1 MQETQCDKF
10 GVSGGLGEPRFGLKL
25 WLGSADLIDDSSSK
39 SWVLFRDLPYLA
51 IVIGVDLC
59 MFMSVGI
66 AHDKTNKPKNP
77 AGEMDEP
84 RVKAPGCHR
93 LERIKRG
100 GDPTGAPWRKS
111 WELLPGWAPQG

>member
-25 WLGSADLIDDSSSK
+25 WLGSADLIDDNSSK

-66 AHDKTNKPKNP
+66 AHDKQKSP
-77 AGEMDEP
+77 
-84 RVKAPGCHR
+84 
-93 LERIKRG
+93 LERGESQASAAAGASGFKKGTRQEGRERGYVKRV
-100 GDPTGAPWRKS
+100 RS
-111 WELLPGWAPQG
+111 LHWAPPGT

>member
-25 WLGSADLIDDSSSK
+25 WLVSADLIDDSSSK

-66 AHDKTNKPKNP
+66 AHDKTNKQTKKP

-84 RVKAPGCHR
+84 RVQAPRCYR
-93 LERIKRG
+93 LKRIKKG
-100 GDPTGAPWRKS
+100 GDQSGAPWRKS
-111 WELLPGWAPQG
+111 